1 MRPIMTWVL
10 LADGTRAR
18 VLSNSGPGRG
28 LSAVEG
34 FAFQSDAP
42 ANRELESDRPGRTFQ
57 SHGVRRHTLGDN
69 LGAHEQAER
78 EFLDMVVEALA
89 SAHEK
94 GSFARL
100 ILVAPPRALGTLRK
114 RLPKSLASLVT
125 GELPKDLVSLPDQQI
140 PRHLAD
146 FLAV

>member
-1 MRPIMTWVL
+1 MRPVVTWVL

-18 VLSNSGPGRG
+18 VLSNNGPGRG

-34 FAFQSDAP
+34 LSFQSPAP
-42 ANRELESDRPGRTFQ
+42 PSRELESDRPGRTFQ

-69 LGAHEQAER
+69 LGAHQQAER
-78 EFLDMVVEALA
+78 DFLDGVIDTLA

-125 GELPKDLVSLPDQQI
+125 GELPKDLVALPDHQI
-140 PRHLAD
+140 PGHLGE